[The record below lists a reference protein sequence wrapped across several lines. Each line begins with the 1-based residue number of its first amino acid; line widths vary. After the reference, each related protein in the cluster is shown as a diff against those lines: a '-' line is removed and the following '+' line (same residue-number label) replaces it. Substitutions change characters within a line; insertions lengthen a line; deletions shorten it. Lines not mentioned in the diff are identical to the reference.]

1 MAARPCRRLA
11 TDNAVMARTIVI
23 TGASSGIGRAL
34 ALRYARDGA
43 QLGLLGRDLGR
54 LDQVAAECRQLGADA
69 RCGAIDVRARQEM
82 GTWLENFDAASPV
95 DVLIANAGI
104 MAGSPGEG
112 EVELA
117 HESHDVI
124 ETNVN
129 GVLNS
134 IHPLLPR
141 MISRGRGQIGIVSSL
156 AGFIPLPD
164 APSYCAS
171 KAAVLSYGLS
181 LRGAVEDKGV
191 RVSVICPGYVT
202 TPMIAKETGWKPFEM
217 SAERAADIAVRGLAA
232 NRAVIAFP
240 AVLAALSWIGGI
252 LPDRVRRFTSR
263 PFRFTVSS
271 PDS

>member
-1 MAARPCRRLA
+1 MAC
-11 TDNAVMARTIVI
+11 TIVI

-34 ALRYARDGA
+34 ALRYAREGA
-43 QLGLLGRDLGR
+43 RLGLLGRDQGR
-54 LDQVAAECRQLGADA
+54 LDQVIAECRQLGAEA
-69 RCGAIDVRARQEM
+69 RCGAVDVCARPDM
-82 GTWLENFDAASPV
+82 RTWLEDFDAASPV

-112 EVELA
+112 EIELA
-117 HESHDVI
+117 HESHAVI
-124 ETNVN
+124 ETNVM

-134 IHPLLPR
+134 VHPLLPR

-171 KAAVLSYGLS
+171 KAAILSYGLA
-181 LRGAVEDKGV
+181 LRGAVEGKGV

-217 SAERAADIAVRGLAA
+217 SAERAADLALRGLAA

-240 AVLAALSWIGGI
+240 TILATLSWIGGM
-252 LPDRVRRFTSR
+252 LPDRARRFTSR

-271 PDS
+271 PDT